1 MKNIVLT
8 GGCRFIGSHTCVL
21 LLEQNFNVHIIDNL
35 YNSHK
40 NIIENI
46 KKIVPH
52 REKQLH
58 FHYISLLDY
67 KELYVLFLQ
76 LDKIDA
82 VIHFACLKA
91 LKESIHFPILYYD
104 SNLVSTLNLL
114 KVMKKVECYTLIFS
128 SSATVYGKM
137 RSPLYE
143 KTVTGI
149 GLTDP
154 YGKTKYFIEEILK
167 DEFKTCSKWKMILL
181 RYFNTVGAHP
191 SGLIGENPNDVPN
204 NLMPYVM
211 KVAGG
216 ELPKVFINGNNFDTV
231 DGTPVRDYIH
241 VMDLAEGHL
250 KAFEYIQDKKSILE
264 IFNLGSGIGTS
275 VLEMI
280 DIMKN
285 VSGKDIPYEF
295 VPRRKGDL
303 DIVYC
308 NPERAKKILKWKTK
322 KNVHDMCSDL
332 WNFYIKSCCSEN
344 EQNPILNVKSKN

>member
-8 GGCRFIGSHTCVL
+8 GGCGFIGSHTCIL
-21 LLEQNFNVHIIDNL
+21 LLEQNYNVHVIDNL

-40 NIIENI
+40 NVIENI

-52 REKQLH
+52 KIKQLH

-67 KELYVLFLQ
+67 KDLNRVFL
-76 LDKIDA
+76 DIGSVDA
-82 VIHFACLKA
+82 VIHFAGLKA
-91 LKESIHFPILYYD
+91 VKESIALPILYYD
-104 SNLVSTLNLL
+104 TNLVSTLNLL
-114 KVMKKVECYTLIFS
+114 KVMKNCSCYTLIFS

-137 RSPLYE
+137 RSPLFE
-143 KTVTGI
+143 KTSTGVGI
-149 GLTDP
+149 TNP

-167 DEFKTCSKWKMILL
+167 DEFKSCPHWKMVLL
-181 RYFNTVGAHP
+181 RYFNPVGAHP
-191 SGLIGENPNDVPN
+191 SGLIGENPNGVPN

-216 ELPKVFINGNNFDTV
+216 EFSKVFIYGNDFNTL
-231 DGTPVRDYIH
+231 DGTGVRDYIH

-250 KAFEYIQDKKSILE
+250 KALQFLQNKKTILE
-264 IFNLGSGIGTS
+264 VFNLGSGIGTS

-280 DIMKN
+280 EIMKN
-285 VSGKDIPYEF
+285 VSGKEIPYEF

-308 NPERAKKILKWKTK
+308 NPSRANQILKWKTK
-322 KNVHDMCSDL
+322 KSVEDMCIDL
-332 WNFYIKSCCSEN
+332 WNFY
-344 EQNPILNVKSKN
+344 VKNKN